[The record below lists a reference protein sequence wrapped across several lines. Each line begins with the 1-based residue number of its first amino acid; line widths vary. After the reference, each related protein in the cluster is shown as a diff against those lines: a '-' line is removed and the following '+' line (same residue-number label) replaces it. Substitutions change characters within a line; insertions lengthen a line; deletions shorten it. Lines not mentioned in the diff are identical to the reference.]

1 MTDNDTDTTA
11 AAENAAEKEAAKAP
25 FLRVLK
31 GNPTDAQVATLAV
44 LFAGMANAAA
54 DAGSTGPRNRW
65 GNLDERLQQP
75 LSSYSP
81 GSFRNL
87 QFF

>member
-1 MTDNDTDTTA
+1 MTDNANDTTA
-11 AAENAAEKEAAKAP
+11 TENAEAQEAPKAP
-25 FLRVLK
+25 FLKVVK

-44 LFAGMANAAA
+44 LFAGMANGAA
-54 DAGSTGPRNRW
+54 DVGPKGPRNQW

-75 LSSYSP
+75 LSYSP
-81 GSFRNL
+81 GSFQNV